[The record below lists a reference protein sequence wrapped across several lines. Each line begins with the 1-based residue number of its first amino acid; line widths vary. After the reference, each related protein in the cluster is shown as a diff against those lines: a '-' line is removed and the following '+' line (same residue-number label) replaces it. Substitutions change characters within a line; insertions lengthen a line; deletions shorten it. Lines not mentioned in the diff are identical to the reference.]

1 MTGPYVGDAS
11 VVPAVA
17 VVAAVAGD
25 VDRGLTTEEA
35 GRRLAQHGPNELRTT
50 PPTPWWRVLLG
61 QFQDPLVHLL
71 GVAIAVSLAA
81 WLAEGVA
88 GLPIDAL
95 VIAAILVANA
105 AIGWLQEERVAD
117 AVAALASL
125 TATTAAVLR
134 DGEVTLVPAKD
145 VVVGDLLVL
154 GEGDAVA
161 ADARVLGGS
170 RLTVLEAA
178 LTGESVPV
186 VKDPQPLERAA
197 PLAERR
203 NMVFGGCAVASG
215 SGRALV
221 TATGMDTEM
230 GAIAALLDS
239 TEAEVSPLQRE
250 IGRVSRAIGLAVIVI
265 AVVVMA
271 TLALVNDVDSGAD
284 VVAILLLGVSL
295 AVAAVPEG
303 LPAVLSLVL
312 AIGVRAMA
320 RRQAVVKALH
330 AVETLG
336 SASVVCS
343 DKTGTLTRNE
353 MTLRRVVLPGGE
365 VDPLADEA
373 VEVLLAGAIANNA
386 VVDPMTGTALGDPT
400 EAALAVA
407 ASRHAD
413 ATSRLAAVERVLEL
427 PFTSE
432 RKLMSAVTT
441 KSGSDDHHLF
451 TKGAPD
457 VLLERCSHARVGDEE
472 VPLDPAL
479 RAQLGRQVDD
489 LSMAAYRTLGVARRR
504 LGRDATVIDESQE
517 RDLVF
522 LGLVGLIDP
531 PRDEV
536 PPAVAEAQRAGIRVI
551 MITGDHPAT
560 ALRIAT
566 DLGIVG
572 PDARVLTGAQLDAL
586 TDEEL
591 DRQIEDVSVFARVT
605 PAHKLRIVDALQ
617 AHDLIV
623 AMTGDGVNDAPAL
636 RSADIGVAMGRAGT
650 EVAKEASTM
659 ILGDDNF
666 ATIIAA
672 VRQGRVIFDNIRKFL
687 RYLLSS
693 NMGEVA
699 TVFLGA
705 VLAPVLGLT
714 EASAAGV
721 VVVPLLATQ
730 ILWINLVTDSAPALA
745 LGVDPEIDD
754 VMARPPRPPTRPMLD
769 GAMWGRI
776 VLVGVTMAAVTL
788 ATIDLFLPGG
798 LIEGR
803 DDLATARTAAFS
815 TLVLAQLVNAL
826 ESRSETRSLGHGLLS
841 NRWLLGALLLGVA
854 LQVAVVEVPFL
865 QTAFGTVAL
874 DAEHWAWSVGLA
886 LLVAVPVELEKAWRR
901 LR

>member
-1 MTGPYVGDAS
+1 
-11 VVPAVA
+11 
-17 VVAAVAGD
+17 
-25 VDRGLTTEEA
+25 
-35 GRRLAQHGPNELRTT
+35 
-50 PPTPWWRVLLG
+50 
-61 QFQDPLVHLL
+61 
-71 GVAIAVSLAA
+71 
-81 WLAEGVA
+81 
-88 GLPIDAL
+88 
-95 VIAAILVANA
+95 
-105 AIGWLQEERVAD
+105 
-117 AVAALASL
+117 
-125 TATTAAVLR
+125 
-134 DGEVTLVPAKD
+134 
-145 VVVGDLLVL
+145 
-154 GEGDAVA
+154 
-161 ADARVLGGS
+161 
-170 RLTVLEAA
+170 
-178 LTGESVPV
+178 
-186 VKDPQPLERAA
+186 
-197 PLAERR
+197 
-203 NMVFGGCAVASG
+203 
-215 SGRALV
+215 
-221 TATGMDTEM
+221 
-230 GAIAALLDS
+230 
-239 TEAEVSPLQRE
+239 
-250 IGRVSRAIGLAVIVI
+250 
-265 AVVVMA
+265 
-271 TLALVNDVDSGAD
+271 
-284 VVAILLLGVSL
+284 
-295 AVAAVPEG
+295 
-303 LPAVLSLVL
+303 AVLSLVL

-353 MTLRRVVLPGGE
+353 MTLRRVVLPDGE

-373 VEVLLAGAIANNA
+373 VEVLLAGAVANNA
-386 VVDPMTGTALGDPT
+386 VVDPATGSALGDPT

-407 ASRHAD
+407 ASRHVE
-413 ATSRLAAVERVLEL
+413 ATAQLVAIDRVLEL

-432 RKLMSAVTT
+432 RKLMSTVTRQI
-441 KSGSDDHHLF
+441 GSQDQHLF

-457 VLLERCSHARVGDEE
+457 VLLERCSHARLGGQD

-479 RAQLGRQVDD
+479 REHLGRQVDD
-489 LSMAAYRTLGVARRR
+489 LSTAAYRTLGVARRR
-504 LGRDATVIDESQE
+504 LGVEAGVIDESQE

-536 PPAVAEAQRAGIRVI
+536 PPAVVEAQRAGIRVI

-560 ALRIAT
+560 ALRIAA

-586 TDEEL
+586 SDEEL
-591 DRQIEDVSVFARVT
+591 GRLIEDVSVFARVT

-769 GAMWGRI
+769 RAMWGRI

-788 ATIDLFLPGG
+788 AAIDLFLPGG
-798 LIEGR
+798 LIEGG

-841 NRWLLGALLLGVA
+841 NRWLWGALLLGVA

-865 QTAFGTVAL
+865 QSAFGTVPL
-874 DAEHWAWSVGLA
+874 DAVHWAWSVGLA

-901 LR
+901 LRVR